1 MCGICGIAAPGGVD
15 PGALRA
21 VSAALTHRGPDA
33 HGEAALG
40 PVALDARRLAII
52 DLEHGDQP
60 IATEDGAVTV
70 VQNGEIYNHAELR
83 RELDAQ
89 GHRFRTRCDTEV
101 IGHLYEHH
109 GLAAF
114 ARLRG
119 MFAIALGAAPSRRL
133 VLARDRFGI
142 KPLFHAR
149 LRDGAFAFASE
160 LSALRR
166 VPGFARDL
174 DPDALESYLA
184 FNSIPGPLT
193 AYAAARKLLPGHWLT
208 WDLRTDEGQIRCGP
222 RPAPAAANE
231 VRRERPEALASELR
245 ERLAD

>member
-15 PGALRA
+15 PGALRR

-40 PVALDARRLAII
+40 PVVLDARRLAII

-70 VQNGEIYNHAELR
+70 AQNGEIYNHAELR
-83 RELDAQ
+83 RELEAR

-101 IGHLYEHH
+101 IGHLYEEEGAGAFERLG
-109 GLAAF
+109 GLFGVAVW
-114 ARLRG
+114 G
-119 MFAIALGAAPSRRL
+119 GGARRL

-149 LRDGAFAFASE
+149 LRDGALAFASE
-160 LSALRR
+160 LSALALA
-166 VPGFARDL
+166 PGFPREL
-174 DPDALESYLA
+174 DPAALDAYLA
-184 FNSIPGPLT
+184 FNSIPAPMT
-193 AYAAARKLLPGHWLT
+193 AYAAARKLPPGHWLV
-208 WDLRTDEGQIRCGP
+208 WDAGTGE
-222 RPAPAAANE
+222 
-231 VRRERPEALASELR
+231 
-245 ERLAD
+245 